1 MIKKFQCQH
10 FIVLSA
16 LTSFFVLCSQF
27 SQAIYLFKKY
37 IHIIAILTVVALADV
52 ELEPLLELAA
62 VVAAVVAAIVAAI
75 VLADFDGSPAG
86 RRKLETSAA
95 VAHSIPSV
103 VVGNKLVVVECFLSL
118 HLFPENGPSNDNVSQ
133 SHIYTKT

>member
-86 RRKLETSAA
+86 RRKLETLAA

-103 VVGNKLVVVECFLSL
+103 VV
-118 HLFPENGPSNDNVSQ
+118 
-133 SHIYTKT
+133 

>member
-10 FIVLSA
+10 FIVPSA

-62 VVAAVVAAIVAAI
+62 VVAAVVAAI

>member
-62 VVAAVVAAIVAAI
+62 VVVAVVAAIVAAI

-103 VVGNKLVVVECFLSL
+103 VV
-118 HLFPENGPSNDNVSQ
+118 
-133 SHIYTKT
+133 

>member
-62 VVAAVVAAIVAAI
+62 VVAAVVAAIV
-75 VLADFDGSPAG
+75 LADFDGSPAG

-103 VVGNKLVVVECFLSL
+103 VV
-118 HLFPENGPSNDNVSQ
+118 
-133 SHIYTKT
+133 